1 MMWAK
6 DKKSIVPLFLWAG
19 VVSYAQV
26 YVGVHY
32 PVDVLVGGAIGSA
45 IGLGIGLGFNRLV
58 GL

>member
-6 DKKSIVPLFLWAG
+6 YKKAIIPLFLWAA

-32 PVDVLVGGAIGSA
+32 PVDVLVGGAIGSV
-45 IGLGIGLGFNRLV
+45 IGLGVGLGYNRLV